1 MRKPLL
7 LALLLATL
15 SGCGLVYTNV
25 HSGRAYRSATP
36 ADVKAAPGDETVSGQ
51 ACNQSVLFLV
61 AWGDGGYAA
70 ATKDAAAGRAGFLYD
85 VKSDIKVTSV
95 LLGLYTKVCTKVT
108 GRLAKE

>member
-1 MRKPLL
+1 MKKPLL
-7 LALLLATL
+7 LALLAAAL
-15 SGCGLVYTNV
+15 SGCGLLYTNV

-36 ADVKAAPGDETVSGQ
+36 ADVKGAPDDEAVSGS
-51 ACNQSVLFLV
+51 ACSQSVLFLV

-70 ATKDAAAGRAGFLYD
+70 ATKDALKGRAGYLYD

-108 GRLAKE
+108 GRLAKG

>member
-1 MRKPLL
+1 MKKPLL
-7 LALLLATL
+7 LALLAVAL
-15 SGCGLVYTNV
+15 SGCGILYTDI
-25 HSGRAYRSATP
+25 HSARAYRSATP

-51 ACNQSVLFLV
+51 ACNRSVLFLV

-70 ATKDAAAGRAGFLYD
+70 ATKDAVGARAGFLYD